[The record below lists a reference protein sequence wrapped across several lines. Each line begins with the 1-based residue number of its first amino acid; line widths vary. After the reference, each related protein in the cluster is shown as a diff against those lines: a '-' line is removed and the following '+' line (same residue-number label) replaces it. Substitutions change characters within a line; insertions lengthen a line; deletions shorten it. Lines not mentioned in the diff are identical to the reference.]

1 MTERCDFIFPI
12 VCYFRIASI
21 HTLRTTIGRSKS
33 MEKKVEAIS
42 SSEGKTDEER
52 VGDFNWCISIS
63 QQWLRS
69 DKNTSS
75 GVFACVHHTFFDIRT
90 STQKNH
96 VCSTIRHVSLRSF
109 FGRSISNLSMEI
121 CLPIHRSAPSPI
133 SQWPQYDFVCTI
145 LVWKLPFDV
154 GEQRMK
160 AAVANKW
167 AQMKTT
173 ERARARVCGIRAG
186 ENNTKHTTM
195 PQFSTW
201 QNTNANPCIT
211 NTRTHAYFRINQAL
225 YGFIDIFKERSNEEM
240 EKKIS
245 FVKTFQVESDPM
257 LTYHTVRMECV
268 CAVSVLFSF

>member
-173 ERARARVCGIRAG
+173 ERARARVCVEFELAKI
-186 ENNTKHTTM
+186 T
-195 PQFSTW
+195 
-201 QNTNANPCIT
+201 QNTQQCHNLALDKIQMLT
-211 NTRTHAYFRINQAL
+211 HVSRTHAHTRTSESIRHCMDLLIYLKSGQTKRWRKKFHLWRHFKLNQT
-225 YGFIDIFKERSNEEM
+225 R
-240 EKKIS
+240 
-245 FVKTFQVESDPM
+245 
-257 LTYHTVRMECV
+257 C
-268 CAVSVLFSF
+268 